1 MCPIPMNI
9 LNRFPN
15 NKLQRSSSDA
25 SLTLN
30 KLIDSVNL
38 DSNLV
43 QFEKVWMFCNAIRC
57 SFVFVDKNCRLLLDW
72 FVRYKMIIIT
82 IMIIM
87 MKIEKFPPSSIFD
100 KWISISINFQIE
112 FDLQNLGNFHFIS
125 NKNSINSIW
134 QSPTGLDLFH
144 SFWLNACLPIYLS
157 ALLSMM

>member
-15 NKLQRSSSDA
+15 NKLQRSS

-43 QFEKVWMFCNAIRC
+43 QFEKVWMLCNTVRC

-125 NKNSINSIW
+125 NKNSIW

-144 SFWLNACLPIYLS
+144 SFCLNACLPIYLS